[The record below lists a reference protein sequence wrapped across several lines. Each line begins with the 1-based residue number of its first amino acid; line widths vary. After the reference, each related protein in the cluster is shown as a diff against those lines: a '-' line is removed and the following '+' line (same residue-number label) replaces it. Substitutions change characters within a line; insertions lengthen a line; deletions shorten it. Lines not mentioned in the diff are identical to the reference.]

1 MSARSANCPICQTAL
16 PNAARFCPAC
26 GNRVEAGD
34 TVRAPVPAHE
44 TTSAP
49 AHVVQTSPRWFGIA
63 PPTVLLVAVL
73 VAIAIAVVLLVTG
86 STVGGLLVLG
96 LALLLAAAFLEAGRR
111 KPDTPVVQ
119 TSVQVAD
126 SLRDRA
132 SYAAHSLR
140 TRSNARRE
148 ITRRRTELFQ
158 LDHERDRL
166 LQALGEASYAGGE
179 TEPLA
184 AQIRAVD
191 ERTEAVRGE
200 IDAIA
205 AAAQEQVHARR
216 LQVQPTEVTRPADGD

>member
-1 MSARSANCPICQTAL
+1 
-16 PNAARFCPAC
+16 
-26 GNRVEAGD
+26 VEAGD
-34 TVRAPVPAHE
+34 TVRAPLPPHE

-49 AHVVQTSPRWFGIA
+49 VAVVQATPRWFGIA
-63 PPTVLLVAVL
+63 PPTVLLVAVIA
-73 VAIAIAVVLLVTG
+73 AIAIAVALLVSG

-111 KPDTPVVQ
+111 KPDAPVVQ

-132 SYAAHSLR
+132 SYAAHSLK

-166 LQALGEASYAGGE
+166 LRALGEAAYAGGE
-179 TEPLA
+179 TEPVA

-191 ERTEAVRGE
+191 ERAAAVRGE
-200 IDAIA
+200 IEAIA
-205 AAAQEQVHARR
+205 SVAEEQVQARR
-216 LQVQPTEVTRPADGD
+216 LQVRPTEVARPADSD